1 MDPSL
6 SKNVCRLSDLLQH
19 DVELSS
25 HATGV
30 PECYNLLQA
39 MELEDFEVENT
50 GEDTFEDA
58 DQEEM
63 MALPVDWVYSLNQ
76 ETYFMTEDHVADKNE
91 VVQDEKIE
99 GSEKEVLIGDDQMK
113 DTK

>member
-1 MDPSL
+1 
-6 SKNVCRLSDLLQH
+6 LQH

-63 MALPVDWVYSLNQ
+63 MVLPVD
-76 ETYFMTEDHVADKNE
+76 
-91 VVQDEKIE
+91 
-99 GSEKEVLIGDDQMK
+99 
-113 DTK
+113 

>member
-1 MDPSL
+1 MANLLILEWVKVDPSL

-63 MALPVDWVYSLNQ
+63 MVLPVD
-76 ETYFMTEDHVADKNE
+76 
-91 VVQDEKIE
+91 
-99 GSEKEVLIGDDQMK
+99 
-113 DTK
+113 